1 MNDCGLLDGSNG
13 QNNKHVNDCYAL
25 QSVELKDKNAAVKG
39 AQAPHM
45 DYENSDKL
53 HPEDMPLS
61 ALVALEEGTCIWML
75 SYDAESK
82 LHKEKNTHLD
92 INKMELVVLKPG
104 EILASFKK

>member
-13 QNNKHVNDCYAL
+13 QNTKHVNDCYAL
-25 QSVELKDKNAAVKG
+25 LSVELTTKNAAVQG

-45 DYENSDKL
+45 DHLNSDKIP
-53 HPEDMPLS
+53 PEDMPLS

-75 SYDAESK
+75 SYEAESR
-82 LHKEKNTHLD
+82 LHEKNTSLE
-92 INKMELVVLKPG
+92 IKKMELVVLEPG

>member
-13 QNNKHVNDCYAL
+13 QNTKQVKDCYAL
-25 QSVELKDKNAAVKG
+25 QSVELTDKNAAVKG

-75 SYDAESK
+75 SYEAESR
-82 LHKEKNTHLD
+82 LHEKNTSLE